1 MKVYSFGA
9 PDKPVVLQFPGTC
22 CHWKSNF
29 FHVIPFLD
37 TEYRVLAVS
46 YDGFDETEQT
56 EFPTMLKE
64 TQKIEAY
71 VYPGRVRREYP
82 RGIRMLT
89 RRVICGTSGGAAEHS
104 HEFRNSRRFGS

>member
-37 TEYRVLAVS
+37 AEYRVLAVS

-56 EFPTMLKE
+56 EFPTMLRKP
-64 TQKIEAY
+64 KRSKRISGKSAAG
-71 VYPGRVRREYP
+71 VSARHPDAHSAGHLWDFWRR
-82 RGIRMLT
+82 G
-89 RRVICGTSGGAAEHS
+89 GT
-104 HEFRNSRRFGS
+104 FT